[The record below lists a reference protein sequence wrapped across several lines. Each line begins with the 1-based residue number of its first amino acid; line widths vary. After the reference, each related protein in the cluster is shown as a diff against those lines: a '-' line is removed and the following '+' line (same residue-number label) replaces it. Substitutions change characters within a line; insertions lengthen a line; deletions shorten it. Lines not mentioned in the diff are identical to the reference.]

1 LDIRRYGTGRRAAS
15 DAGVAASSR
24 KGGFGE
30 PIRYE
35 DVERAVHRFR
45 AVPGQPY
52 GSALEVGCGD
62 GAFLLNLM
70 RGGVIEHGTVTDPAP
85 DMVEVTLRHARSLG
99 LEIEGQVGD
108 AHRIP
113 YDGASFD
120 LVVADGVLGHIPDVR
135 SVIREVLRVL
145 KPGGRFV
152 FAGVRTRIGDFYGRR
167 LGQLT
172 WWLTTNVTRVPTLA
186 AWRPDARSRAAW
198 GRGARA
204 FDPAGLERIALGAGA
219 VDVRAVPEELSA
231 ELFGRPARVFE
242 SAVPDDRLGTGWATF
257 AGRTWHRLSW
267 VDRTL
272 LSKVLPRDLFH
283 HVLVTGAKPD
293 DPQRL

>member
-1 LDIRRYGTGRRAAS
+1 LDTRQDVTGTR
-15 DAGVAASSR
+15 VAASSR
-24 KGGFGE
+24 EGSFEE
-30 PIRYE
+30 PISY
-35 DVERAVHRFR
+35 DGVDYAVDRLR

-52 GSALEVGCGD
+52 GAALEVGCGN
-62 GAFLLNLM
+62 GSFLLNLM
-70 RGGVIEHGTVTDPAP
+70 RGGVIERGAVTDSTPA
-85 DMVEVTLRHARSLG
+85 MVEVVLRHARSLG
-99 LEIEGQVGD
+99 LEVDGRVGD
-108 AHRIP
+108 ANRIP

-135 SVIREVLRVL
+135 SVTREVLRVL

-186 AWRPDARSRAAW
+186 SWRPDAPSRAALDAALDKA
-198 GRGARA
+198 GKRA
-204 FDPAGLERIALGAGA
+204 FDPAELERIALGAGA

-231 ELFGRPARVFE
+231 ELFGCPVRAFE

-257 AGRTWHRLSW
+257 ANRTWHRLSW
-267 VDRTL
+267 MDRTL

-283 HVLVTGAKPD
+283 HVLVTGQKPD